1 MFLSV
6 LPRKEASTKGIRNA
20 GIKVTKLG
28 GI

>member
-6 LPRKEASTKGIRNA
+6 LPRKEASTERIRNA